1 MLTYY
6 CPNCWTI
13 VEENQKVCPNCG
25 YSLADF
31 AHFDFDDK
39 LIAALHHPVTER
51 RIMAAQ
57 VLGNRQ
63 CKRALPEFRKIL
75 ESDESNYFFLRAI
88 LLAVLKIEDPEQ
100 EEILKRAARHKS
112 KLISQLA
119 VELLG
124 ELHTRT
130 VRETWDHH
138 TG

>member
-75 ESDESNYFFLRAI
+75 ESDESNYFFFESNLTGSIKNRRSRTRRDFKKSGKTQ
-88 LLAVLKIEDPEQ
+88 VKIDFS
-100 EEILKRAARHKS
+100 I
-112 KLISQLA
+112 
-119 VELLG
+119 G
-124 ELHTRT
+124 C
-130 VRETWDHH
+130 
-138 TG
+138 